1 MRFLTL
7 CTVFLAVRSG
17 TRISDDLLGVERR
30 VLSVAVLKDFKIMKR
45 GMQRG
50 RVSPYPFY

>member
-17 TRISDDLLGVERR
+17 TRISDDLGVERR
-30 VLSVAVLKDFKIMKR
+30 VVSVAVLKDFTIMKR